1 MKLNYI
7 NLVKEVENPEIKLIQ
22 EASGDKQELIINKLV
37 FLKYEHGLS
46 YGFNVNNK

>member
-1 MKLNYI
+1 MNVL
-7 NLVKEVENPEIKLIQ
+7 KEVENPEIKLIHKG
-22 EASGDKQELIINKLV
+22 SGEKQKLIKLV